1 MTADL
6 EVPYGCGSDAWRDWA
21 ENLVACRAL
30 GLHCRSIASGEVE
43 MVMDEALYD
52 LNPNGAVHGGL
63 VANAAD
69 QVMGVAVAGALPAG
83 QVPVTS
89 TFSMEYH
96 LPARLPLRF
105 GGGRVTRVGRSVVF
119 VEVDFESGDGRVC
132 SRGRVDDP
140 QGGGPRAE
148 CRARARRS
156 SGVELLDPRA
166 PGRRAPALLQWA
178 ATRCRPTGGQ
188 LYCDS

>member
-63 VANAAD
+63 VANAAN
-69 QVMGVAVAGALPAG
+69 QVMGVAVTGALPAG
-83 QVPVTS
+83 QVAGHLDVLDGVPPARETAPCVSAVGSPASGDRSCSSKSTSSPVTVV
-89 TFSMEYH
+89 
-96 LPARLPLRF
+96 PAA
-105 GGGRVTRVGRSVVF
+105 GGAHR
-119 VEVDFESGDGRVC
+119 
-132 SRGRVDDP
+132 
-140 QGGGPRAE
+140 
-148 CRARARRS
+148 
-156 SGVELLDPRA
+156 
-166 PGRRAPALLQWA
+166 
-178 ATRCRPTGGQ
+178 
-188 LYCDS
+188 